1 MNILAVNADIRI
13 ADVRVDDERLSLDL
27 VDGRSVSAPLSWYPR
42 LFNATP
48 AQRANWQI
56 AGGGYGVHWPDLDED
71 LSAEGILFGIP
82 APSSHIEAR

>member
-71 LSAEGILFGIP
+71 LSAVGILFGIP